1 MYLNYTN
8 CINIYKKGYIYGIL
22 PYAIISAGYCAG
34 ITHTIP
40 ILTDFKVNPYI
51 RFKFGLSVFTF
62 IVIFGIG
69 WPITLPLALI
79 SSITY

>member
-8 CINIYKKGYIYGIL
+8 CINIYKKGYIHGVL
-22 PYAIISAGYCAG
+22 PCAIISASY
-34 ITHTIP
+34 IF
-40 ILTDFKVNPYI
+40 TDFNVNPYI
-51 RFKFGLSVFTF
+51 RLKFGISVFTF

-69 WPITLPLALI
+69 WPITLPIALI